1 MKATASLLLLLLVIS
16 PTIAQ
21 DADADAELAK
31 VLEASKG
38 IASRIRGLPF
48 LMDVPVKKIEPAD
61 FQKQMMR
68 DLRRAFGEGEK
79 LAHMEKLLQV
89 LRVLPEGMTIE
100 RLTQEFFPKTVAAN
114 YDPTDKKIS
123 FLKTRRKPSTMKAT
137 MVHEL
142 THALQD
148 QHYNLNH
155 LVMSRELT
163 FDRLLALG
171 GLVEGDAKNTEMSF
185 SAGPFLS
192 GMTLDAIRRFGN
204 VQAQA
209 YLLRMKDFPRGI
221 ARPFIFQYLD
231 GLVFVEAVKRAG
243 GGFKAVDQVYSD
255 PPESTEQILHPE
267 RYLERDHPTRII
279 PPEMPSGYEVLLEN
293 TLGELGIAIVLGG
306 HLKRRYQPSMAAG
319 WDGDRI
325 LLIRSADDPE
335 PILLWFTTWDTEKD
349 AKEFT
354 TGAMTMYRERRKGAK
369 EEVREDGFAL
379 TQTAKDRMFLVSQSG
394 KDVFLCEGFP
404 VGRSRRLVSLIATAR
419 KRELRLHEER
429 YFLKK

>member
-1 MKATASLLLLLLVIS
+1 MKAIASLLLLLLVIS
-16 PTIAQ
+16 PAFAQ
-21 DADADAELAK
+21 EADPDAALAK
-31 VLEASKG
+31 VLEESKG

-68 DLRRAFGEGEK
+68 DLRRAFGEGEQ
-79 LAHMEKLLQV
+79 LAHMETLLQL
-89 LRVLPEGMTIE
+89 LRVLPDGMTIE
-100 RLTQEFFPKTVAAN
+100 RLTQEFFPETVAAN
-114 YDPTDKKIS
+114 YDPLDKKIS
-123 FLKTRRKPSTMKAT
+123 FLKTRRKPSAMKAT

-185 SAGPFLS
+185 SAGPFLA
-192 GMTLDAIRRFGN
+192 GMTLEAIRQFGN

-221 ARPFIFQYLD
+221 AQPFIFQYLD
-231 GLVFVEAVKRAG
+231 GLVFVEAVKRSG
-243 GGFKAVDQVYSD
+243 GGFKAVDKVFSD
-255 PPESTEQILHPE
+255 PPQSTEQILHPE
-267 RYLERDHPTRII
+267 RYMERDYPTHII
-279 PPEMPSGYEVLLEN
+279 PPAMPEGCEVLLEN
-293 TLGELGIAIVLGG
+293 TLGELGVSIVLGG
-306 HLKRRYQPSMAAG
+306 HLKSAYTPNLAAG

-325 LLIRSADDPE
+325 LLIQSAEDPT
-335 PILLWFTTWDTEKD
+335 PILLWYTTWDTEQD
-349 AKEFT
+349 AKEFAA
-354 TGAMTMYRERRKGAK
+354 GAMAMFRERRQDAK
-369 EEVREDGFAL
+369 EQIREDGSAL
-379 TQTAKDRMFLVSQSG
+379 AQTVSERLFLVRQSG

-404 VGRSRRLVSLIATAR
+404 ANDAGTLESLIAGAE
-419 KRELRLHEER
+419 KQELRLDKER
-429 YFLKK
+429 FFLKK